1 MLKTSFICF
10 SPIFFNTYKITKIRK
25 TYTLVFVLQRRNIS
39 IWLHGIFFLYQM
51 SKTAM
56 QFGWFWGVKSK
67 YLMQKEIF
75 FYKYTCTNILNIPRM
90 NLM

>member
-1 MLKTSFICF
+1 
-10 SPIFFNTYKITKIRK
+10 
-25 TYTLVFVLQRRNIS
+25 
-39 IWLHGIFFLYQM
+39 
-51 SKTAM
+51 M

-75 FYKYTCTNILNIPRM
+75 FYKYTNILNIPKV